1 MLTQKRS
8 IGFVL
13 LVMFVSSAAFAMQ
26 SWQTA
31 FAVGATDL
39 ATVGENP
46 YFILKPGYR
55 LTFANNDAPTPDT
68 LVITV
73 LDEIKVVGGIEA
85 RIVEERE
92 TADGEVVE
100 VSRNYFAINPQ
111 TSDVYYLGED
121 VDMYKKG
128 KVVNHEGSWHHGEN
142 GATLG
147 LMMPGKPAVGA
158 KFYQEQAKG
167 VAMDRFEI
175 VSLTEKLTTK
185 AGVFDR
191 CLRARETTP
200 LEPFVRDYKI
210 YAPGVGLIKDGDLL
224 LVSHGYASR

>member
-1 MLTQKRS
+1 MSTQRKS

-13 LVMFVSSAAFAMQ
+13 FVVLSSSAALAMQ
-26 SWQTA
+26 SWQTT
-31 FAVGATDL
+31 FAVGAKDL
-39 ATVGENP
+39 TTIGENP
-46 YFILKPGYR
+46 YFILKPGYQ
-55 LTFANNDAPTPDT
+55 LTFANQDTPTPDT

-73 LDEIKVVGGIEA
+73 LDETKVVGGIEA

-92 TADGEVVE
+92 TADGEVIE

-111 TSDVYYLGED
+111 TNDVFYLGED
-121 VDMYKKG
+121 VDMYKRG
-128 KVVNHEGSWHHGEN
+128 KIVNHDGSWHHGTG
-142 GATLG
+142 GAALG
-147 LMMPGKPAVGA
+147 LMMPGKPTVGA

-191 CLRARETTP
+191 CLRAKETTP
-200 LEPFVRDYKI
+200 LEPLVRDYKI